1 MTYPTSES
9 VLKVLHIEDSAMDAE
24 LCASTLKAEW
34 PRTEITRVESAEEMA
49 AVLPGHKF
57 DLVLSDMSMPRFNG
71 GLALR
76 MLREVDPATPFIFV
90 SGTIGEDNAVQA
102 LHDGATDYVLKDR
115 AAKLIPAIKR
125 ALGEVRALKDR
136 RESIRQL
143 QEQAEYLAKA
153 RDAIVVTGM
162 DRRIT
167 YWNHAAEK
175 ILGYSARETLGKRS
189 DEVFSPLD
197 RGTIMQ
203 VRRESADKESW
214 AGECELHA
222 KDGHPVALDVTL
234 TVIRDDAGIPKAL
247 LSISTDITEKRQ
259 MMRQSLQAQ
268 RVESMGL
275 LAGGI
280 AHDLNNVLTPIL
292 MSSTLMQM
300 KVADPEVQKWAS
312 LIQASAQRGADL
324 IRQVLV
330 FAKGG
335 EGEKKEINLKPVAE
349 EVVALLRQTLP
360 RSIELELGVAD
371 GLPKVR
377 TDATQLS
384 QVLMNLGVN
393 ARDAMPEGGKLSI
406 RVAEAVV
413 SAIHAQ
419 QHPGSKA
426 GWHVR
431 ITVTDTGSG
440 IPAEVRDKIFDP
452 FFTTKAPGKGTGL
465 GLSTVMGI
473 VRNHQGFVEVD
484 SEVGKGTEFR
494 IYLPV
499 VEEEKASLALM
510 APAMPPR
517 GQGEMILVVDDEPAI
532 RDTLASVLEAN
543 GYGVAPAVNGAEAL
557 EIYAARSREIA
568 LVVTDMMMPGMQ
580 GEDLIQRLRAMNPA
594 VRIVAITGVT
604 AMREGFHE
612 DPKRLKFVM
621 KPMSVTALLE
631 AVAEM
636 SRAAG

>member
-1 MTYPTSES
+1 MSYPNPEG
-9 VLKVLHIEDSAMDAE
+9 VLKVLHVEDNPIDAE
-24 LCASTLKAEW
+24 LCASTIKSEW
-34 PRTEITRVESAEEMA
+34 PRAEITRVESAEEMA
-49 AVLPGHKF
+49 AVLPGHQF
-57 DLVLSDMSMPRFNG
+57 HLVLSDMSMPRFNG
-71 GLALR
+71 QLALR

-115 AAKLIPAIKR
+115 AAKLVPAIKR

-136 RESIRQL
+136 RESMRQL
-143 QEQAEYLAKA
+143 QEQAEYMAKA

-162 DRRIT
+162 DRKIT

-175 ILGYSARETLGKRS
+175 ILGYAANETLGKRS
-189 DEVFSPLD
+189 DEVFSPVD

-203 VRRESADKESW
+203 VRRDSADKDSW

-234 TVIRDDAGIPKAL
+234 TVIRDDAGMPKAL
-247 LSISTDITEKRQ
+247 LSISADITEKRL

-268 RVESMGL
+268 RVESIGI

-292 MSSTLMQM
+292 MSATLMQM
-300 KVADPEVQKWAS
+300 KVADPD
-312 LIQASAQRGADL
+312 IQRLSNIIHTSAQRGADL

-330 FAKGG
+330 FARGG
-335 EGEKKEINLKPVAE
+335 EGEKAEIELQPVAN

-360 RSIELELGVAD
+360 RSIEIELGVAE

-393 ARDAMPEGGKLSI
+393 ARDAMIEGGKLSI
-406 RVAEAVV
+406 RVAEAMV
-413 SAIHAQ
+413 STPHAQ
-419 QHPGSKA
+419 QHPNAKPGR
-426 GWHVR
+426 HVQ

-440 IPAEVRDKIFDP
+440 IPIEVRDKIFDP

-473 VRNHQGFVEVD
+473 VKNHEGFVEVD
-484 SEVGKGTEFR
+484 SEIGKGTEFR

-499 VEEEKASLALM
+499 VEEAKASPALV
-510 APAMPPR
+510 APAVAPR
-517 GQGEMILVVDDEPAI
+517 GAGEMVLVVDDEPAI
-532 RDTLASVLEAN
+532 RDTLANVLEAN
-543 GYGVAPAVNGAEAL
+543 GYRAAVAIDGAEAL
-557 EIYAARSREIA
+557 KLYAARPA
-568 LVVTDMMMPGMQ
+568 DFAVVVTDMMMPGMQ
-580 GEDLIQRLRAMNPA
+580 GEDLIARLRAVNSA
-594 VRIVAITGVT
+594 VRVVAITGVT
-604 AMREGFHE
+604 AMRDGLLEKPG
-612 DPKRLKFVM
+612 RLKFVM
-621 KPMSVTALLE
+621 KPMSVPAMLE
-631 AVAEM
+631 AVAELI
-636 SRAAG
+636 RAAT

>member
-1 MTYPTSES
+1 MTYPTSDG
-9 VLKVLHIEDSAMDAE
+9 VLKVLHVEDNPMDAE
-24 LCASTLKAEW
+24 LCASTIKTEW
-34 PRTEITRVESAEEMA
+34 PRAEITRVESAEEMA
-49 AVLPGHKF
+49 AVLPGHQF
-57 DLVLSDMSMPRFNG
+57 NLVLSDMSMPRFNG
-71 GLALR
+71 LLALR

-115 AAKLIPAIKR
+115 AAKLVPAIKR

-136 RESIRQL
+136 RESMRQL
-143 QEQAEYLAKA
+143 QEQAEYMAKA

-162 DRRIT
+162 DRKIT

-175 ILGYSARETLGKRS
+175 ILGYTASETLGKKS

-197 RGTIMQ
+197 RGTISQ
-203 VRRESADKESW
+203 VRRDSADKDSW

-234 TVIRDDAGIPKAL
+234 TVIRDDAGMPKAL
-247 LSISTDITEKRQ
+247 LSISADITEKRL

-268 RVESMGL
+268 RVESIGI

-292 MSSTLMQM
+292 MSATLMQM
-300 KVADPEVQKWAS
+300 KVADPD
-312 LIQASAQRGADL
+312 IQRLSNIIHTSAQRGADL

-330 FAKGG
+330 FARGG
-335 EGEKKEINLKPVAE
+335 EGEKAEIELKPVAN

-360 RSIELELGVAD
+360 RSIEIELGVAE

-393 ARDAMPEGGKLSI
+393 ARDAMIEGGKLSI
-406 RVAEAVV
+406 RVAEAMV
-413 SAIHAQ
+413 STLHAQ
-419 QHPGSKA
+419 QHPNAKPGRY
-426 GWHVR
+426 VR

-473 VRNHQGFVEVD
+473 VRNHEGFVEVD

-499 VEEEKASLALM
+499 VEEAKVSPALA
-510 APAMPPR
+510 APAVAPR
-517 GQGEMILVVDDEPAI
+517 GTGEMVLVVDDEPAI
-532 RDTLASVLEAN
+532 RDTLANVLEAN
-543 GYGVAPAVNGAEAL
+543 GYRAAVAVDGAEAL
-557 EIYAARSREIA
+557 KLYAARPADFSV
-568 LVVTDMMMPGMQ
+568 VVTDMMMPGMQ
-580 GEDLIQRLRAMNPA
+580 GEELIAQLRAVNPS
-594 VRIVAITGVT
+594 VRVVAITGVLT
-604 AMREGFHE
+604 QGKDLPEERR
-612 DPKRLKFVM
+612 RLKFVL
-621 KPMSVTALLE
+621 KPMQVPALLE
-631 AVAEM
+631 AVAAM
-636 SRAAG
+636 IRQAA